1 MLASIRTQ
9 LVLVLIA
16 LVTLLLLQ
24 SYIARENQAA
34 LIKGM
39 TATSTAVV
47 DVSLVKEL
55 ERDVLDL
62 QRNVLIFKEN
72 ASQSA
77 VTRFERLMTTIN
89 EKLDTLSQSQV
100 SLNAE
105 NNNFVLTRMRE
116 HLSAYQENFKQ
127 VVDARRQRD
136 DLLVDGTLA
145 DIVVIERVLEEAE
158 SSAAFPTQLIEAI
171 KRQIGVAEN
180 AALQYMIKPDML
192 LMTQFNSAIAAV
204 SDGYPPGWHWKQT
217 YLSTRKSRRRLF
229 TLTQITQGNLFL
241 VNVVMAGSAN
251 EFLYLSGEL
260 ANQVTSHTK
269 SIAQETFSVAETT
282 QRNGELFSLIAV
294 LLA

>member
-77 VTRFERLMTTIN
+77 VTR
-89 EKLDTLSQSQV
+89 
-100 SLNAE
+100 LNVHE
-105 NNNFVLTRMRE
+105 Y
-116 HLSAYQENFKQ
+116 H
-127 VVDARRQRD
+127 
-136 DLLVDGTLA
+136 
-145 DIVVIERVLEEAE
+145 
-158 SSAAFPTQLIEAI
+158 
-171 KRQIGVAEN
+171 
-180 AALQYMIKPDML
+180 
-192 LMTQFNSAIAAV
+192 
-204 SDGYPPGWHWKQT
+204 
-217 YLSTRKSRRRLF
+217 
-229 TLTQITQGNLFL
+229 
-241 VNVVMAGSAN
+241 VVMWRVA
-251 EFLYLSGEL
+251 YLLHSLLTIFG
-260 ANQVTSHTK
+260 NIK
-269 SIAQETFSVAETT
+269 GDAQP
-282 QRNGELFSLIAV
+282 R
-294 LLA
+294 

>member
-100 SLNAE
+100 SLSAE

-136 DLLVDGTLA
+136 DLLVDL
-145 DIVVIERVLEEAE
+145 
-158 SSAAFPTQLIEAI
+158 
-171 KRQIGVAEN
+171 
-180 AALQYMIKPDML
+180 
-192 LMTQFNSAIAAV
+192 
-204 SDGYPPGWHWKQT
+204 
-217 YLSTRKSRRRLF
+217 
-229 TLTQITQGNLFL
+229 
-241 VNVVMAGSAN
+241 
-251 EFLYLSGEL
+251 
-260 ANQVTSHTK
+260 
-269 SIAQETFSVAETT
+269 
-282 QRNGELFSLIAV
+282 SLIHI
-294 LLA
+294 

>member
-105 NNNFVLTRMRE
+105 KKNF
-116 HLSAYQENFKQ
+116 
-127 VVDARRQRD
+127 
-136 DLLVDGTLA
+136 
-145 DIVVIERVLEEAE
+145 
-158 SSAAFPTQLIEAI
+158 
-171 KRQIGVAEN
+171 
-180 AALQYMIKPDML
+180 
-192 LMTQFNSAIAAV
+192 
-204 SDGYPPGWHWKQT
+204 
-217 YLSTRKSRRRLF
+217 
-229 TLTQITQGNLFL
+229 
-241 VNVVMAGSAN
+241 
-251 EFLYLSGEL
+251 
-260 ANQVTSHTK
+260 
-269 SIAQETFSVAETT
+269 
-282 QRNGELFSLIAV
+282 
-294 LLA
+294 

>member
-9 LVLVLIA
+9 LVFVLIA

-39 TATSTAVV
+39 TATSNAVV

-100 SLNAE
+100 SLNEE
-105 NNNFVLTRMRE
+105 NNNFVLSRMRE
-116 HLSAYQENFKQ
+116 HLSAYRENFKQ

-145 DIVVIERVLEEAE
+145 DIVVIERILQEAQ
-158 SSAAFPTQLIEAI
+158 SSLTFPTPLIEAI
-171 KRQIGVAEN
+171 KRQIGEAEN

-204 SDGYPPGWHWKQT
+204 RAMDIP
-217 YLSTRKSRRRLF
+217 
-229 TLTQITQGNLFL
+229 QGNFESKLIYRMKKAEEDFF
-241 VNVVMAGSAN
+241 GTDAN
-251 EFLYLSGEL
+251 YP
-260 ANQVTSHTK
+260 
-269 SIAQETFSVAETT
+269 
-282 QRNGELFSLIAV
+282 R
-294 LLA
+294 